1 VTTFD
6 SPSAGTST
14 DGAES
19 NADFESN
26 LNRWQEAG
34 WSIRD
39 WRLAVYTNSDGD
51 GYMKIIAVYSHEP

>member
-1 VTTFD
+1 M
-6 SPSAGTST
+6 A
-14 DGAES
+14 DGMYRVEQYGS

-51 GYMKIIAVYSHEP
+51 GYMKIIAVYSREP